1 MKNPNLNNSYKA
13 LVEAYAEYLQTLGF
27 ADTTVYGFPR
37 FVSDF
42 LNYLEQKGIC
52 KINLLTSKMV
62 FDYFAYLERIRG
74 EKTGEL
80 LSTSHLNKIFGVIDK
95 FLEFLHHTGA
105 KNTPPPTRYT
115 VERIRKKPLQVL
127 TPKEIQ
133 ILYDTVPLTFLDM
146 HFAQREP
153 RQMNLKL
160 VLDLCYGCALRR
172 NEALNVKL
180 NDINF
185 EQRIIHVKQ
194 GKNYKD
200 RFVPLSRKVYD
211 NLQTYVYQYRRYF
224 NEERFT
230 GQSTGRNEYLY
241 PFGKQSI
248 AKALELLVK
257 YSDCPSLKAKKPSPH
272 TLRHS
277 IATHLLK
284 NGMDI
289 ERIARFLGHGTLE
302 STQIYTHILNEYK
315 EDEI

>member
-1 MKNPNLNNSYKA
+1 MKNPNLNNSYKT

-37 FVSDF
+37 YISYF
-42 LNYLEQKGIC
+42 LTWLEQKGIS
-52 KINLLTSKMV
+52 KISLLTSKMV
-62 FDYFAYLERIRG
+62 LDYFAYLERKKGQRT
-74 EKTGEL
+74 KQP
-80 LSTSHLNKIFGVIDK
+80 LSTAHLKQTFLAVDK
-95 FLEFLHHTGA
+95 FLEFLHVSGA
-105 KNTPPPTRYT
+105 QNTPPPTRYT
-115 VERIRKKPLQVL
+115 IEHIRKKPIRVL

-133 ILYDTVPLTFLDM
+133 ILYDTVPLTFPEM
-146 HFAQREP
+146 SFSQREP

-180 NDINF
+180 NDVNF

-200 RFVPLSRKVYD
+200 RFVPMSRKVYD
-211 NLQTYVYQYRRYF
+211 GLQTYIYQYRRYF
-224 NEERFT
+224 NEDRFT
-230 GQSTGRNEYLY
+230 GQSNGRNEYLY
-241 PFGKQSI
+241 PFGTGSV

-257 YSDCPSLKAKKPSPH
+257 YSDCPSLKAKNPSPH

-289 ERIARFLGHGTLE
+289 ERIARFLGHATLE
-302 STQIYTHILNEYK
+302 STQIYTHILNEY
-315 EDEI
+315 EDD

>member
-1 MKNPNLNNSYKA
+1 MKTPNLNTSYKS
-13 LVEAYAEYLQTLGF
+13 LVKSYAEYLQTLGF
-27 ADTTVYGFPR
+27 AETTVYGFPR

-42 LNYLEQKGIC
+42 LIWLEQKGIS
-52 KINLLTSKMV
+52 KIGLLTSKMV
-62 FDYFAYLERIRG
+62 FDYFVYLEKIRG
-74 EKTGEL
+74 KWTKQP
-80 LSTSHLNKIFGVIDK
+80 LSTAHLNKVFGAIDK
-95 FLEFLHHTGA
+95 FLEFLHVSGA
-105 KNTPPPTRYT
+105 QNTPPPTRYT
-115 VERIRKKPLQVL
+115 IEHIRKKPIRVL

-133 ILYDTVPLTFLDM
+133 ILYDTVPLTFPDM
-146 HFAQREP
+146 SFLQREP

-160 VLDLCYGCALRR
+160 ILDLCYGCALRR

-180 NDINF
+180 NDVNF

-200 RFVPLSRKVYD
+200 RFVPMSGKVYEG
-211 NLQTYVYQYRRYF
+211 LQTYIYQYRRYF
-224 NEERFT
+224 NEQRFT
-230 GQSTGRNEYLY
+230 GQSNNRNEYLY
-241 PFGKQSI
+241 PFGSQSI
-248 AKALELLVK
+248 AKALNFLVK
-257 YSDCPSLKAKKPSPH
+257 YSDCQSLKSKNPSPH

-302 STQIYTHILNEYK
+302 STQIYTHILNEYE